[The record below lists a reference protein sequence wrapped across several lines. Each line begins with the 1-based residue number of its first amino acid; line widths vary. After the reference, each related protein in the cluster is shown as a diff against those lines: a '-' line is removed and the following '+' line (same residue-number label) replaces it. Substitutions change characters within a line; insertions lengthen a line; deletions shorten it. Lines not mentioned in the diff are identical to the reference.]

1 VEACWQQCEAGVSL
15 HQPAPGMSHVLY
27 TVDANDDDDDDDD
40 DNIKAIHPSS
50 TPSCIG

>member
-1 VEACWQQCEAGVSL
+1 
-15 HQPAPGMSHVLY
+15 MSHVLY
-27 TVDANDDDDDDDD
+27 TVDANDDDDDDD